1 VREQEAANGL
11 DDDEE
16 DEDKWRYPGQSYER
30 RNSNVTFEVFGGPGN
45 GDHNNT
51 NYDDRKM
58 PPRAV
63 NGSGKYNNADNN
75 DGDESSLEEFQ
86 SALQE
91 LPEESACTSEVARL
105 PPVREEES
113 NGFPGTPRRCLNRDD
128 SILSNSN
135 AKTPFASNKTSA
147 IRYQVQVPV
156 LLSMSTT
163 TTTEMSSRPESYAV
177 PPRPRDSYRRSEKPA
192 AMESEQKSLNLLL
205 EQSSEDAPFE
215 ADPRSPAAMES
226 EQKSP
231 NLLLER
237 STNEVPFE
245 DPSSPI
251 AMESEQKSPNLML
264 EQSTDEVPFEEDPM
278 QGVDSETAQDVQ
290 AVPAT
295 DVPVQEHVQA
305 VSATDVPVQ
314 EHVQA
319 VSATDVPVQ
328 EHVQAAVS
336 AADVSV
342 QEHVQAAVSVTD
354 VPVQEHVQAAVSAAD
369 APAQQHPTALANN
382 NGHDDRNANVPTD
395 MDIDEESGSPREL
408 GARTDATAAPAASVP
423 SHTSNVEETPA
434 SQQHFLKTV
443 FVVGDVVR
451 VQARTWPGINKHG
464 GVGKITRVHTSP
476 DGVSVKY
483 NVKYVMGGGE
493 KNLEEVFVSLESGSL
508 GTKEVDDDDEGVGA
522 SGARKSYR
530 LESKEDP
537 IPAALMAHLQAEG
550 FDTLGAQVRGRKR
563 PALANTSRNAKPL
576 NANHSSRRNL
586 PTAEVGQTGSKENA
600 KLATKKAPG
609 KRKPR
614 ETIPVAA
621 KENPKTLN
629 NSKTVPSKR
638 KQAPVFEKN
647 VKQHKKRKPT
657 LCATAALELTNE
669 QKCESADA
677 LYMDN
682 ITAATIQKKVV
693 HVVTSGLS
701 DTDTEAL
708 KQLCKATKNNDGTF
722 ELPHPG
728 RPK

>member
-1 VREQEAANGL
+1 
-11 DDDEE
+11 
-16 DEDKWRYPGQSYER
+16 
-30 RNSNVTFEVFGGPGN
+30 
-45 GDHNNT
+45 
-51 NYDDRKM
+51 
-58 PPRAV
+58 
-63 NGSGKYNNADNN
+63 
-75 DGDESSLEEFQ
+75 
-86 SALQE
+86 
-91 LPEESACTSEVARL
+91 
-105 PPVREEES
+105 
-113 NGFPGTPRRCLNRDD
+113 
-128 SILSNSN
+128 
-135 AKTPFASNKTSA
+135 
-147 IRYQVQVPV
+147 
-156 LLSMSTT
+156 
-163 TTTEMSSRPESYAV
+163 
-177 PPRPRDSYRRSEKPA
+177 
-192 AMESEQKSLNLLL
+192 MESEQKSLNLLL

-231 NLLLER
+231 NLLLEK

-319 VSATDVPVQ
+319 VSA
-328 EHVQAAVS
+328 
-336 AADVSV
+336 
-342 QEHVQAAVSVTD
+342 TD

-522 SGARKSYR
+522 SGACKSYR

-638 KQAPVFEKN
+638 KQAPVSEKN

-682 ITAATIQKKVV
+682 ITAAMIQKKVV